1 MRNDWDLLTE
11 TRNNVKVLKIK
22 KENVEYEFDRKVSK
36 NANGG
41 YLMGMQIKPTKN
53 EEIKKSKNEEKT
65 QKLKKIEY
73 EEKGNISLEKGAKI
87 EINDLHEKLGHPAEE
102 MVKLTGNYMK
112 LSIRGKTD
120 NCENCAIGKM
130 RQKNVEK
137 GPKEKSS
144 ELGFRFYI
152 DIALSKFTSAGG
164 SKYWF
169 LAVDEATHM
178 KFSLFLKQKGAVKD
192 KFIPLLKELCDTYGR
207 RVQCIRCDNAGE
219 NQAFEKEC
227 IERELGIVF
236 EYTAPG
242 TPQQNGVVER
252 AFATMLG
259 KTRAIMNGAGFDEK
273 K

>member
-1 MRNDWDLLTE
+1 MRHW
-11 TRNNVKVLKIK
+11 
-22 KENVEYEFDRKVSK
+22 K
-36 NANGG
+36 NA
-41 YLMGMQIKPTKN
+41 T
-53 EEIKKSKNEEKT
+53 EK
-65 QKLKKIEY
+65 
-73 EEKGNISLEKGAKI
+73 
-87 EINDLHEKLGHPAEE
+87 
-102 MVKLTGNYMK
+102 
-112 LSIRGKTD
+112 R
-120 NCENCAIGKM
+120 
-130 RQKNVEK
+130 
-137 GPKEKSS
+137 S
-144 ELGFRFYI
+144 EPGFRFYI

-178 KFSLFLKQKGAVKD
+178 KFSLFLKQKGNIKD
-192 KFIPLLKELCDTYGR
+192 KFIPLLKELRDTYGR

-219 NQAFEKEC
+219 NQALEKEC

-273 K
+273 NDICFGQKQRTRLHI